1 MEQETNGFRPAR
13 LSWVLAF
20 GTGAMVVAMLFLL
33 WLRADLRHV
42 EQIDTPQPLMPV
54 DGVCSWRYNGR
65 WCAAHRRVCATE
77 GIRTFCV

>member
-42 EQIDTPQPLMPV
+42 EQIDHPATADASR

-65 WCAAHRRVCATE
+65 WCAAA
-77 GIRTFCV
+77 